1 MVFEK
6 NVTGIISCENIAE
19 YNTFYC
25 RIKTH
30 KHTVYNS
37 CNQFDKKK
45 KKHLYL
51 YCVKN
56 ILLFAVFT
64 KNILHGYGRELTFRA
79 ERSNIYFL
87 FPRVN
92 AFGKR
97 TNAV

>member
-1 MVFEK
+1 MSQVLYTVRASL
-6 NVTGIISCENIAE
+6 NIIHFAVEL
-19 YNTFYC
+19 
-25 RIKTH
+25 
-30 KHTVYNS
+30 KHTNIRFTIVVN
-37 CNQFDKKK
+37 NLKKK
-45 KKHLYL
+45 KYLYL

-64 KNILHGYGRELTFRA
+64 KKILHGYGRELTFRA

-97 TNAV
+97 TDTV